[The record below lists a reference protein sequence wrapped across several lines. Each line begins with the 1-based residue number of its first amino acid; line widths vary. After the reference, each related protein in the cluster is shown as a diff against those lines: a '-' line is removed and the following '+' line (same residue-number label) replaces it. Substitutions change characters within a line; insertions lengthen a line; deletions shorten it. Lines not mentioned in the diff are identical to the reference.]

1 MTTIIHTHR
10 IIRHDNPPFLS
21 CPDRIL
27 AMSVAEFIEL
37 PEEPEWLKE
46 EFLNVPILPEPEEE

>member
-1 MTTIIHTHR
+1 
-10 IIRHDNPPFLS
+10 
-21 CPDRIL
+21 
-27 AMSVAEFIEL
+27 MSVAEFIEL